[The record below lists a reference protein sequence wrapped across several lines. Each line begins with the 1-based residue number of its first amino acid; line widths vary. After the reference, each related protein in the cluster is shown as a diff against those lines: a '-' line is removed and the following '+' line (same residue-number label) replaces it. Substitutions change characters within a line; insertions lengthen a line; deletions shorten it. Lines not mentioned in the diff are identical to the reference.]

1 MSFRKC
7 VTRDAPE
14 KKIPG
19 QSTRSKVMWYKSIL
33 WRLVHIQTWLVA
45 PVAPVQLILR
55 MLNALQ
61 SAIVQKISSVTWF
74 TARSATTVLTARLIC
89 YSREQVRYWVVAIN
103 KDQFYLKIL
112 FLISAYDKQHLLSL
126 PLGVF
131 EPQDLHI
138 KMTVCPRHREL
149 FGTRWRCNRSRCTVP
164 DRVAVHKGTPKA
176 QCGLKK
182 MISAYILRATKVFV
196 PLGSRKYFFIKCYY
210 FSQRQSRS
218 QLTIT
223 SWLLFLA
230 QRRRRR
236 GR

>member
-1 MSFRKC
+1 MLDEETSALKEFVPGTCSRQVVSKLSVTTRGRIC
-7 VTRDAPE
+7 HSGSAWRVTRDAPE

-112 FLISAYDKQHLLSL
+112 FLINAYDKQHLLSL
-126 PLGVF
+126 
-131 EPQDLHI
+131 H
-138 KMTVCPRHREL
+138 
-149 FGTRWRCNRSRCTVP
+149 
-164 DRVAVHKGTPKA
+164 
-176 QCGLKK
+176 
-182 MISAYILRATKVFV
+182 
-196 PLGSRKYFFIKCYY
+196 
-210 FSQRQSRS
+210 
-218 QLTIT
+218 
-223 SWLLFLA
+223 
-230 QRRRRR
+230 
-236 GR
+236 

>member
-112 FLISAYDKQHLLSL
+112 FLINAYDKQHLLSL
-126 PLGVF
+126 HWACLSHKIYTLKWQFVLAIANCLVPGGGAIDHVVPSLIGW
-131 EPQDLHI
+131 LYT
-138 KMTVCPRHREL
+138 KAPRRL
-149 FGTRWRCNRSRCTVP
+149 NAAWRRWYPRIFCEQRRCSFLWAHVS
-164 DRVAVHKGTPKA
+164 
-176 QCGLKK
+176 
-182 MISAYILRATKVFV
+182 I
-196 PLGSRKYFFIKCYY
+196 FFM
-210 FSQRQSRS
+210 
-218 QLTIT
+218 
-223 SWLLFLA
+223 LLF
-230 QRRRRR
+230 
-236 GR
+236 